1 MGNSKLTLIGLYNYD
16 DSILENLNGPTS
28 FSSDDM
34 ETLKMNLLSEV
45 GEFEV
50 LYSDFD
56 FFKAMIG
63 FWSKKNK
70 PVWDHLWE
78 TTQYQY
84 NPIHNYDRSET
95 RSITETRN
103 LASSDSETR
112 NLASSDTET
121 RNLEWQ
127 DKRTADLTSGSTETH
142 NLATSGSD
150 TGTVETHSGSNE
162 SKSGTSNTTRSGRA
176 FNDSDPV
183 IKESESTSTSG
194 TDAITGTNV
203 ETRNLASSGSDT
215 GTLSISGTQGGT
227 DTHDG
232 TDKGT
237 VGRSGTDTGTISKSG
252 TDTGTIGTAE
262 MVHIEGNIGVM
273 STQNMINQERE
284 IALFNLMDHIIN
296 DFKHAFCIMKY

>member
-16 DSILENLNGPTS
+16 ESILENFNGPTS
-28 FSSDDM
+28 FTADDM

-95 RSITETRN
+95 RSVTETRN

-112 NLASSDTET
+112 NLA
-121 RNLEWQ
+121 WQ

-142 NLATSGSD
+142 NLATSGTE

-162 SKSGTSNTTRSGRA
+162 TKSGTSNTTRSGRA
-176 FNDSDPV
+176 FNDSDLV
-183 IKESESTSTSG
+183 TKESESTSTSG
-194 TDAITGTNV
+194 TDAITGSNV
-203 ETRNLASSGSDT
+203 ETRNLASSGTDT

-232 TDKGT
+232 TD
-237 VGRSGTDTGTISKSG
+237 TGTISKAG

>member
-16 DSILENLNGPTS
+16 ESILENLNGPTS
-28 FSSDDM
+28 FTADDM
-34 ETLKMNLLSEV
+34 EILKMNLLSEV

-95 RSITETRN
+95 RSIMETR
-103 LASSDSETR
+103 D
-112 NLASSDTET
+112 LASSDTET

-127 DKRTADLTSGSTETH
+127 DKRTANLTSGSTETH
-142 NLATSGSD
+142 DLATSGTE
-150 TGTVETHSGSNE
+150 TGTVSTESESDET
-162 SKSGTSNTTRSGRA
+162 KSGTSNTTRSGRA
-176 FNDSDPV
+176 FNDSDLV
-183 IKESESTSTSG
+183 NKESESTTTSG
-194 TDAITGTNV
+194 TDAITGSNT
-203 ETRNLASSGSDT
+203 ETRNLASSGTDT

-232 TDKGT
+232 TD
-237 VGRSGTDTGTISKSG
+237 TGTIGKSG
-252 TDTGTIGTAE
+252 TDTGTIGTE
-262 MVHIEGNIGVM
+262 ETLHIEGNIGVM
-273 STQNMINQERE
+273 STQNMITQERE

>member
-16 DSILENLNGPTS
+16 ESILENLNGPTS
-28 FSSDDM
+28 FSADDM
-34 ETLKMNLLSEV
+34 ETLKINLLSEV

-95 RSITETRN
+95 RSVT
-103 LASSDSETR
+103 ETR

-127 DKRTADLTSGSTETH
+127 DKRTANLTSGSTETH
-142 NLATSGSD
+142 NLATSGTE
-150 TGTVETHSGSNE
+150 TGSVETHSGSNE
-162 SKSGTSNTTRSGRA
+162 SKTGTSNTTRSGKA
-176 FNDSDPV
+176 FNDSDLV
-183 IKESESTSTSG
+183 AKESESTSTSG
-194 TDAITGTNV
+194 TDAITGSNV
-203 ETRNLASSGSDT
+203 ESRNLASSGTDT
-215 GTLSISGTQGGT
+215 GTLTLSGTQGGT

-232 TDKGT
+232 KDTGT
-237 VGRSGTDTGTISKSG
+237 VGRSG

>member
-16 DSILENLNGPTS
+16 DTILENFNGPTS
-28 FSSDDM
+28 FTNEDM

-95 RSITETRN
+95 RSVTETRN

-112 NLASSDTET
+112 NLA
-121 RNLEWQ
+121 WQ

-142 NLATSGSD
+142 NLATSGTE
-150 TGTVETHSGSNE
+150 TGTVETQSVSNE
-162 SKSGTSNTTRSGRA
+162 TKSGTSNTTRSGRA
-176 FNDSDPV
+176 FNDSDLV
-183 IKESESTSTSG
+183 TKESESTSTSG
-194 TDAITGTNV
+194 TDAITGSNV

-215 GTLSISGTQGGT
+215 GSLSISGTQGGT
-227 DTHDG
+227 DTHD
-232 TDKGT
+232 
-237 VGRSGTDTGTISKSG
+237 GTDTGTISKSG

>member
-28 FSSDDM
+28 FTADDM

-95 RSITETRN
+95 RSLTETRN
-103 LASSDSETR
+103 LTSSDSETR
-112 NLASSDTET
+112 NLA
-121 RNLEWQ
+121 WQ
-127 DKRTADLTSGSTETH
+127 DKRTANLTSGSTETR
-142 NLATSGSD
+142 NLASSGTE
-150 TGTVETHSGSNE
+150 TGTVETQSVSNE
-162 SKSGTSNTTRSGRA
+162 TKSGTSNTTRSGRA
-176 FNDSDPV
+176 FNDSDLV
-183 IKESESTSTSG
+183 TKESESTSTSG
-194 TDAITGTNV
+194 TDAITGSNV
-203 ETRNLASSGSDT
+203 ETRNLASSGTDT
-215 GTLSISGTQGGT
+215 GTLSVSGTQGGT
-227 DTHDG
+227 DTHD
-232 TDKGT
+232 
-237 VGRSGTDTGTISKSG
+237 GTDTGTISKSG

>member
-28 FSSDDM
+28 FTADDM

-103 LASSDSETR
+103 LASF
-112 NLASSDTET
+112 DTET
-121 RNLEWQ
+121 RNLQWQ

-142 NLATSGSD
+142 NLATSGTE
-150 TGTVETHSGSNE
+150 TGTVETQSVSNE
-162 SKSGTSNTTRSGRA
+162 TKSGTSNTTRSGRA
-176 FNDSDPV
+176 FNDSDLV
-183 IKESESTSTSG
+183 TKESESTSTSG
-194 TDAITGTNV
+194 TDAITGSNV
-203 ETRNLASSGSDT
+203 ETRNLASSGTDT
-215 GTLSISGTQGGT
+215 GTLSVSGTQGGT

-232 TDKGT
+232 TDTGT
-237 VGRSGTDTGTISKSG
+237 VGRSG

>member
-16 DSILENLNGPTS
+16 ESILENFNGPTS
-28 FSSDDM
+28 FTADDM
-34 ETLKMNLLSEV
+34 EVLKMNLLSEV

-95 RSITETRN
+95 RSVT
-103 LASSDSETR
+103 ETR

-127 DKRTADLTSGSTETH
+127 DKRTANLTSGSTETH
-142 NLATSGSD
+142 NLATSGTE
-150 TGTVETHSGSNE
+150 TGSVETHSGSNE
-162 SKSGTSNTTRSGRA
+162 SKTGTSNTTRSGKA
-176 FNDSDPV
+176 FNDSDLV
-183 IKESESTSTSG
+183 AKESESTSTSG
-194 TDAITGTNV
+194 TDAITGSNV
-203 ETRNLASSGSDT
+203 ESRNLASSGTDT
-215 GTLSISGTQGGT
+215 GTLTLSGTQGGT

-232 TDKGT
+232 KDKGT
-237 VGRSGTDTGTISKSG
+237 VGRSG

-284 IALFNLMDHIIN
+284 IALFNLMDYIIN

>member
-16 DSILENLNGPTS
+16 ASILENFNGPTS
-28 FSSDDM
+28 FTTEDM

-78 TTQYQY
+78 TTQYEY
-84 NPIHNYDRSET
+84 NPIHNYDRDET
-95 RSITETRN
+95 RSVTETRN

-112 NLASSDTET
+112 NLT
-121 RNLEWQ
+121 WQ
-127 DKRTADLTSGSTETH
+127 DKRTADLTSSSTETH
-142 NLATSGSD
+142 NLATSGTE
-150 TGTVETHSGSNE
+150 TGTVGTQSVSNE
-162 SKSGTSNTTRSGRA
+162 TKTGSSNTTKSGRA
-176 FNDSDPV
+176 FNDSDLV
-183 IKESESTSTSG
+183 TKESESTSTTG
-194 TDAITGTNV
+194 TDAINGSNT
-203 ETRNLASSGSDT
+203 ETRNLSSSGTDT
-215 GTLSISGTQGGT
+215 GTLGISGTQGGT

-232 TDKGT
+232 KDQ
-237 VGRSGTDTGTISKSG
+237 GTISKSG

-262 MVHIEGNIGVM
+262 MLHIEGNIGVM
-273 STQNMINQERE
+273 STQNMIEQERA
-284 IALFNLMDHIIN
+284 IALFNLMDYIIN

>member
-16 DSILENLNGPTS
+16 DTILENFNGPTS
-28 FSSDDM
+28 FTNEDM

-95 RSITETRN
+95 RSVTETRN

-112 NLASSDTET
+112 NLA
-121 RNLEWQ
+121 WQ

-142 NLATSGSD
+142 NLATSGTE
-150 TGTVETHSGSNE
+150 TGTVETQSVSNE
-162 SKSGTSNTTRSGRA
+162 TKSGTSNTTRSGRA
-176 FNDSDPV
+176 FNDSDLV
-183 IKESESTSTSG
+183 TKESESTSTSG
-194 TDAITGTNV
+194 TDAITGSNV

-227 DTHDG
+227 DTHD
-232 TDKGT
+232 
-237 VGRSGTDTGTISKSG
+237 GTDTGTISKSG

>member
-16 DSILENLNGPTS
+16 DSILENFNGPTS

-112 NLASSDTET
+112 NLS
-121 RNLEWQ
+121 WQ
-127 DKRTADLTSGSTETH
+127 DKRTANLTSGSTETH
-142 NLATSGSD
+142 NLATSGTE
-150 TGTVETHSGSNE
+150 TGTVETQSVSNE
-162 SKSGTSNTTRSGRA
+162 TKSGTSNTTRSGRA
-176 FNDSDPV
+176 FNDTDLV
-183 IKESESTSTSG
+183 TKESESTSTSG
-194 TDAITGTNV
+194 TDAITGSNV
-203 ETRNLASSGSDT
+203 ETRNLASSGTDT
-215 GTLSISGTQGGT
+215 GTLSVSGTQGGT

-232 TDKGT
+232 TDTGT
-237 VGRSGTDTGTISKSG
+237 VSKSG